1 MEIVKDQKKILL
13 LDADNSM
20 MDAVADLLQTGQWE
34 VLITQNPVNVY
45 DQALAYHP
53 DLVVMD
59 YRLLADECTGICNQL
74 SNDPTLK
81 PVPLIIISSKRSR
94 KIRSAANNCEAIFL
108 KPFDM
113 GTLIPGMEYQMAC

>member
-1 MEIVKDQKKILL
+1 MKLLKNRKRILL

-20 MDAVADLLQTGQWE
+20 MDAIGDLLQTGRWE
-34 VLITQNPVNVY
+34 VLITHSAVNVY

-59 YRLLADECTGICNQL
+59 YRLLTDKCTDICNRL
-74 SNDPTLK
+74 SNDPLLK
-81 PVPLIIISSKRSR
+81 PVPVIIISSKRSK
-94 KIRSAANNCEAIFL
+94 KIISAANNCQAIFL

-113 GTLIPGMEYQMAC
+113 GTLITGIDYLMAS